1 MRLKPPWTGGGSPV
15 RLSFGPPFGAALPD
29 FQEVILLATDVKD
42 LLQRLEDG
50 VSAVQSSDEWRRL
63 LQAQAKFHRY
73 SLGNVCLIL
82 DQRPDATR
90 VGGFHTWLS
99 LGRHVKKGEHGI
111 AILAPVFPPKGQKR
125 PGQEPVQSD
134 ETEHVLRVEKA
145 GRGAPVHFRVA
156 YVFDV
161 SQTEGDP
168 LPEHP
173 AHDLTGDSQEAR
185 LLLGRLVL
193 LAEEEG
199 LRVRYEDPAGLHGAK
214 GYYQRATRS
223 IVMAKGLAADH
234 AAKTLVHEL
243 AHHFCGHGAPGDQPD
258 RSREEAEA
266 EGTAFVVCEHFGIET
281 ASYSFGYVSSWSG
294 EEGPRIVKQ
303 VGVAIQKAARAI
315 IERVEPEQVKDRE
328 IERAPRLESTP
339 AMARER

>member
-1 MRLKPPWTGGGSPV
+1 M
-15 RLSFGPPFGAALPD
+15 
-29 FQEVILLATDVKD
+29 ATDVRD

-50 VSAVQSSDEWRRL
+50 VSAVQSSAEWRRL
-63 LQAQAKFHRY
+63 LQTQAKFHKY
-73 SLGNVCLIL
+73 SMGNAFLIL
-82 DQRPDATR
+82 SQRPDATR

-111 AILAPVFPPKGQKR
+111 AILAPVFPPKAKKR
-125 PGQEPVQSD
+125 NDQNPALSD
-134 ETEHVLRVEKA
+134 ETEHVLRIEKA
-145 GRGAPVHFRVA
+145 GKGAPVHFRVA

-168 LPEHP
+168 LPQHP

-193 LAEEEG
+193 VAEEEG
-199 LRVRYEDPAGLHGAK
+199 VRVRYEDPAALRGAK
-214 GYYQRATRS
+214 GYYQPDTKS
-223 IVMAKGLAADH
+223 IVLAKGLAADH
-234 AAKTLVHEL
+234 SAKTLVHEL
-243 AHHFCGHGAPGDQPD
+243 AHHFCGHGAPGVQSD

-294 EEGPRIVKQ
+294 KEGPKIVKQ

-315 IERVEPEQVKDRE
+315 IDRVEPQPVREQE
-328 IERAPRLESTP
+328 IQQVRSQEPELATGRGR
-339 AMARER
+339 